1 MWKSYVE
8 SLEAGMGWRQPGAGV
23 GFSDWSFQ
31 SDFTNEMG

>member
-1 MWKSYVE
+1 MWKVWRPTGR
-8 SLEAGMGWRQPGAGV
+8 GMGWRQPGAGV